1 LRPIEEQGYVCVAVN
16 TDTVDYVAMAQ
27 RLFESLRHWH
37 PEARTCL
44 ITDQATEAPEFDHVK
59 ILAPQENPYAN
70 DAQAFRLTPFRET
83 IKLEADMLIVS
94 EIAHWWTML
103 RHRDVMISTGCL
115 DWRGTASQER
125 YYRRII
131 DANDLP
137 DVYNAI
143 TYWRL
148 SETSQQFYQLVRDIF
163 ANWAAIKSLLKFS
176 EDLPSTDVVY
186 AIAAQTIG
194 PDRVTMPFASYPRIT
209 HMRPRIAGTAG
220 AWTRECVWEWNEGC
234 LRIETVPQ
242 WGAFHYHEKVW
253 QP

>member
-1 LRPIEEQGYVCVAVN
+1 MAVN
-16 TDTVDYVAMAQ
+16 TDNVNYVDMAQ
-27 RLFESLRHWH
+27 RLFASLRHWH

-44 ITDQATEAPEFDHVK
+44 ITDKAIEAPEFDHVK

-94 EIAHWWTML
+94 EIDHWWTML
-103 RHRDVMISTGCL
+103 RHRDVAISTGCR
-115 DWRGTASQER
+115 DWHGTVSTER
-125 YYRRII
+125 YYRRVI
-131 DANDLP
+131 DENKLP

-148 SETSQQFYQLVRDIF
+148 SEISQQFYQLVRDIF
-163 ANWAAIKSLLKFS
+163 ANWSAIKTLLKFS
-176 EDLPSTDVVY
+176 EDRPSTDVVY

-194 PDRVTMPFASYPRIT
+194 PELVTMPFAPYPQIT

-220 AWTRECVWEWNEGC
+220 AWYRELVWELQDGR

-242 WGAFHYHEKVW
+242 WGTFHYHEKTW
-253 QP
+253 LP

>member
-1 LRPIEEQGYVCVAVN
+1 
-16 TDTVDYVAMAQ
+16 MAR

-70 DAQAFRLTPFRET
+70 DPQAFRLTPFRET

-103 RHRDVMISTGCL
+103 RHRDVVVSVGCRDWHGLVSTQ
-115 DWRGTASQER
+115 RH
-125 YYRRII
+125 YRRM
-131 DANDLP
+131 NDENKLP

-163 ANWAAIKSLLKFS
+163 ANWSAIKTLLKFP
-176 EDLPSTDVVY
+176 EDQPSTDVVY
-186 AIAAQTIG
+186 AIAAQVIG
-194 PDRVTMPFASYPRIT
+194 PDTVTLPFATYPKIT
-209 HMRPRIAGTAG
+209 HMRPHIAGTAG
-220 AWTRECVWEWNEGC
+220 AWHRELVWELHDRR
-234 LRIETVPQ
+234 LRVESVPQ
-242 WGAFHYHEKVW
+242 WGAFHYHAKDW

>member
-1 LRPIEEQGYVCVAVN
+1 
-16 TDTVDYVAMAQ
+16 MAR

-70 DAQAFRLTPFRET
+70 DPQAFRLTPFRET

-103 RHRDVMISTGCL
+103 RHRDVVVSVGCRDWHGLVSTQ
-115 DWRGTASQER
+115 RH
-125 YYRRII
+125 YRRM
-131 DANDLP
+131 NDENKLP

-163 ANWAAIKSLLKFS
+163 ANWSAIKTLLKFP
-176 EDLPSTDVVY
+176 EDQPSTEVVY
-186 AIAAQTIG
+186 AIAAQVIG
-194 PDRVTMPFASYPRIT
+194 PDTVTLPFATYPKIT
-209 HMRPRIAGTAG
+209 HMRPHIAGTAG
-220 AWTRECVWEWNEGC
+220 AWHRELVWELHDRR
-234 LRIETVPQ
+234 LRVESVPQ
-242 WGAFHYHEKVW
+242 WGAFHYHAKDW

>member
-16 TDTVDYVAMAQ
+16 TDTVNYVSMAQ
-27 RLFESLRHWH
+27 RMFASLRHWH

-44 ITDQATEAPEFDHVK
+44 VTDREIQEPEFDHVR
-59 ILAPQENPYAN
+59 ILTPQSNPFAN
-70 DAQAFRLTPFRET
+70 DPQAFRLTPFRET

-94 EIAHWWTML
+94 GIDHWWTML
-103 RHRDVMISTGCL
+103 RHRDVVISTGCFNWQG
-115 DWRGTASQER
+115 DTSTYRG
-125 YYRRII
+125 YRQIF
-131 DANDLP
+131 DANNLP

-163 ANWAAIKSLLKFS
+163 DNWTTIKSCLTFP
-176 EDLPSTDVVY
+176 EVTASTDVVY
-186 AIAAQTIG
+186 AIAAQIMG
-194 PDRVTMPFASYPRIT
+194 PESVTMPFASYPRIT
-209 HMRPRIAGTAG
+209 HMRPHISGTAG
-220 AWTRECVWEWNEGC
+220 SWTQELTWEWHHGR

-242 WGAFHYHEKVW
+242 WGAFHYHEKSW

>member
-1 LRPIEEQGYVCVAVN
+1 MRPIEEQGYVCVAVN
-16 TDTVDYVAMAQ
+16 TSTIDYVDMAR

-70 DAQAFRLTPFRET
+70 DPQAFRLTPFRET

-103 RHRDVMISTGCL
+103 RHRDVVVSVGCRDWHGLVSTQ
-115 DWRGTASQER
+115 RH
-125 YYRRII
+125 YRRM
-131 DANDLP
+131 NDENKLP

-163 ANWAAIKSLLKFS
+163 ANWSAIKTLLKFP
-176 EDLPSTDVVY
+176 EDQPSTDVVY

-194 PDRVTMPFASYPRIT
+194 PDLVTMPFASYPQIT

-220 AWTRECVWEWNEGC
+220 NWTRELVWEWVDGR
-234 LRIETVPQ
+234 LRIESVPQ
-242 WGAFHYHEKVW
+242 WGTFHYHVKDW

>member
-16 TDTVDYVAMAQ
+16 TSTIDYVDMAR

-70 DAQAFRLTPFRET
+70 DPQAFRLTPFRET

-103 RHRDVMISTGCL
+103 RHRDVVVSVGCRDWHGLVSTQ
-115 DWRGTASQER
+115 RH
-125 YYRRII
+125 YRRM
-131 DANDLP
+131 NDENKLP

-163 ANWAAIKSLLKFS
+163 ANWSAIKTLLKFP
-176 EDLPSTDVVY
+176 EDQPSTDVVY

-194 PDRVTMPFASYPRIT
+194 PDLVTMPFASYPQIT

-220 AWTRECVWEWNEGC
+220 NWTRELVWEWVDGR
-234 LRIETVPQ
+234 LRIESVPQ
-242 WGAFHYHEKVW
+242 WGTFHYHVKDW

>member
-16 TDTVDYVAMAQ
+16 TSTIDYVDMAR

-70 DAQAFRLTPFRET
+70 DPQAFRLTPFRET

-103 RHRDVMISTGCL
+103 RHRDVVVSVGCRDWHGLVSTQ
-115 DWRGTASQER
+115 RH
-125 YYRRII
+125 YRRM
-131 DANDLP
+131 NDENKLP

-163 ANWAAIKSLLKFS
+163 ANWSAIKTLLKFP
-176 EDLPSTDVVY
+176 EDQPSTDVVY
-186 AIAAQTIG
+186 AIAAQVIG
-194 PDRVTMPFASYPRIT
+194 PDTVTLPFATYPKIT
-209 HMRPRIAGTAG
+209 HMRPHIAGTAG
-220 AWTRECVWEWNEGC
+220 AWHRELVWELHDRR
-234 LRIETVPQ
+234 LRVESVPQ
-242 WGAFHYHEKVW
+242 WGAFHYHAKDW